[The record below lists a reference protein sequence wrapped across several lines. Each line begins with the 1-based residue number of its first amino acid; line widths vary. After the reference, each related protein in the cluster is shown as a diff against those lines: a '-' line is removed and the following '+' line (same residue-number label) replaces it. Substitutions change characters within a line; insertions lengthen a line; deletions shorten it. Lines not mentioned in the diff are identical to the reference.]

1 MKHIKP
7 DVIEK
12 IIIKEFSKY
21 IVNSPIIKTALLYND
36 VIPKLNPTTRA
47 KIPIIFHCMDL
58 FICLLV
64 LVSRKT

>member
-1 MKHIKP
+1 VKHIKP

-21 IVNSPIIKTALLYND
+21 NVNSPILKTALSYND
-36 VIPKLNPTTRA
+36 VIPKLNPTMRVR
-47 KIPIIFHCMDL
+47 IPMMFHFMDF

-64 LVSRKT
+64 LV